1 MAAFRDVLIHDY
13 LEVDVNQVWR
23 VVEVELPKVRE
34 VIEILLPPLDQ
45 LEAELAGEI
54 DSDQAH

>member
-13 LEVDVNQVWR
+13 LEVDVKQVWR
-23 VVEVELPKVRE
+23 VVEIELPKVRE
-34 VIEILLPPLDQ
+34 IIETLLPPLDQ

-54 DSDQAH
+54 DSDQTN